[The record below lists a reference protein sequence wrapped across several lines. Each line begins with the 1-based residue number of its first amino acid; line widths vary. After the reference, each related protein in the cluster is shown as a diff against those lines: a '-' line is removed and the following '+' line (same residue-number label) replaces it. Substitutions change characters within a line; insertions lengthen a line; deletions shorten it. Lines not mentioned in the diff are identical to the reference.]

1 MPQAL
6 RPMII
11 TCPHCQTRYQIAL
24 ETIGSA
30 GRKVQCANCGEAWQA
45 APEFPKPRPKPT
57 LVQPGED
64 YPDDKLFDEV
74 DEAEL
79 DAEFASQERRA
90 YAEAV
95 ESVDEP
101 AGFIDVEAEA
111 ASAEAKPPARPAVDP
126 ALARKQQH
134 AFFRRQNAR
143 DRQLPLARVRRS
155 ARIAVAVALILLLGG
170 GVFLRT
176 SIVRQFP
183 TMAGLYESV
192 GLGVNVVGLE
202 IRDLKTMRSQ
212 RAGND
217 ILSIDSRI
225 YSVSDRT
232 VPVPAIV
239 VTLLDGRGA
248 ALYEWSV
255 TPQARDLAAGE
266 VIDFSTELPKP
277 PAGAAQ
283 VKLTFAS
290 SRGQSPAAL
299 TAASNQNSETQ

>member
-1 MPQAL
+1 
-6 RPMII
+6 MII

-79 DAEFASQERRA
+79 DAEFASQERQA
-90 YAEAV
+90 FAGAES
-95 ESVDEP
+95 EE
-101 AGFIDVEAEA
+101 AGFVDVEAEA
-111 ASAEAKPPARPAVDP
+111 ESAEARPPARPAVDP

-155 ARIAVAVALILLLGG
+155 ARIAVAVVLILLIGG

-232 VPVPAIV
+232 VPVPAVV
-239 VTLLDGRGA
+239 VTLFDSHGA

-255 TPQARDLAAGE
+255 APQARDLAAGE

-277 PAGAAQ
+277 PAGASQ

>member
-1 MPQAL
+1 
-6 RPMII
+6 MII

-57 LVQPGED
+57 LVQPGDE
-64 YPDDKLFDEV
+64 YPDDKLFDET
-74 DEAEL
+74 DEAAL
-79 DAEFASQERRA
+79 DAQFAEQER
-90 YAEAV
+90 
-95 ESVDEP
+95 
-101 AGFIDVEAEA
+101 EA
-111 ASAEAKPPARPAVDP
+111 ASETRDTAEAPESEYADYVEVEEETAIAQPGPSVDP
-126 ALARKQQH
+126 ALARKQQR

-143 DRQLPLARVRRS
+143 GRKLPLARVRRT
-155 ARIAVAVALILLLGG
+155 ARIVVALVLIALVTGG
-170 GVFLRT
+170 IALRT
-176 SIVRQFP
+176 SIVRQLP
-183 TMAGLYESV
+183 SLAGLYESI

-212 RAGND
+212 RGGND

-225 YSVSDRT
+225 YSVSNRT
-232 VPVPAIV
+232 VTVPSLV
-239 VTLLDGRGA
+239 VTLLDDKGD

-266 VIDFSTELPKP
+266 VIQFSTELPKP

-290 SRGQSPAAL
+290 SRGQSPVAM
-299 TAASNQNSETQ
+299 TAANNQNSETQ